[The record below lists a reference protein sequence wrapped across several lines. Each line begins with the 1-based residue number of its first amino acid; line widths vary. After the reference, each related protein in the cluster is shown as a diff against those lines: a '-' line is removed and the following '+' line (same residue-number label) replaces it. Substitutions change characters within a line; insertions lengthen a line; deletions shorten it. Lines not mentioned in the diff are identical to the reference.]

1 MMGKGRE
8 GVRLETHGWKT
19 TTQWDPLPL
28 PLAALLHS
36 SACWNAEA
44 VTGAAEMDESHVSA
58 QRGVCVLYESTT
70 SMYDTELGRR
80 PAVAACAYMYR
91 PVGCAPV

>member
-58 QRGVCVLYESTT
+58 QRGVCVRVPLACTIRSLVAGQRSQHARTCT
-70 SMYDTELGRR
+70 GR
-80 PAVAACAYMYR
+80 
-91 PVGCAPV
+91 